1 MTNYYSTLDWLV
13 KNMHVLKR
21 IIVIDRKVLGVFVLI
36 LAGIGVFL
44 STATYKAVSTIYHN
58 LAFVGTKVV
67 LDAGHGGV
75 DSGAVYGSLHEKDI
89 TLDVTLLVRYYLVQ
103 RGIYVELTRDT
114 DRDVSGWEKYQKGRH
129 RRDLQG
135 RVSILNRGVVG
146 VSIHVNMSTTPN
158 EQGAMVFYAQGSAEG
173 EKLGTFI
180 LDELAK
186 VQTLNHRKAVARSN
200 LYVLKNAG
208 VPVVLVEL
216 GFLSSPVDRA
226 KFEDSEM
233 REKLARAIASGIL
246 RYFDIEI

>member
-1 MTNYYSTLDWLV
+1 MGVS
-13 KNMHVLKR
+13 KR
-21 IIVIDRKVLGVFVLI
+21 IIVIDRKVFCVLVFVI
-36 LAGIGVFL
+36 TVIGV
-44 STATYKAVSTIYHN
+44 SIGIPTYRVVSTMYRN
-58 LAFVGTKVV
+58 LAVTGTKVV

-75 DSGAVYGSLHEKDI
+75 DSGAVYGDLEEKDI

-135 RVSILNRGVVG
+135 RVGIINRGTVG

-173 EKLGTFI
+173 EKLATFI
-180 LDELAK
+180 IEELGK
-186 VQTLNHRKAVARSN
+186 VQTLNHPKPVGRTN
-200 LYVLKNAG
+200 LYILKNAS

-216 GFLSSPVDRA
+216 GFLSSPVDRG
-226 KFEDSEM
+226 KLEDPLK
-233 REKLARAIASGIL
+233 REEFASAIAKGIL
-246 RYFDIEI
+246 RYFDIEV

>member
-1 MTNYYSTLDWLV
+1 
-13 KNMHVLKR
+13 MHVSKR
-21 IIVIDRKVLGVFVLI
+21 IIVIDRKVLGVFVLV
-36 LAGIGVFL
+36 LAAVGVFL
-44 STATYKAVSTIYHN
+44 STTTYRAVSTIYRS
-58 LAFVGTKVV
+58 LAVVGTTVV
-67 LDAGHGGV
+67 LDAGHGGI
-75 DSGAVYGSLHEKDI
+75 DSGAVYELLQEKDI
-89 TLDVTLLVRYYLVQ
+89 TLDVTLLTRYYLVQ

-135 RVSILNRGVVG
+135 RVGIINRGVVG

-158 EQGAMVFYAQGSAEG
+158 EQGAMVFYAQGSTEG
-173 EKLGTFI
+173 EKLGAFI

-186 VQTLNHRKAVARSN
+186 VQTLNHRKAIARSN

-226 KFEDSEM
+226 KLEDPQK
-233 REKLARAIASGIL
+233 REEFARAIATGIL
-246 RYFDIEI
+246 RYFDIEV